1 MTQSDEQTNPNLWKC
16 SHCKLPLESGK
27 IMVSYLGNSY
37 PVDMLRCPN
46 CGLVMVNEDLALGRM
61 AEVEKALEDK

>member
-1 MTQSDEQTNPNLWKC
+1 MNQTQEQSAPDQWNC
-16 SHCKLPLESGK
+16 SQCNLPLETGK

-37 PVDMLRCPN
+37 PVDLLHCPN
-46 CGLVMVNEDLALGRM
+46 CGLVLITEDLALGRM